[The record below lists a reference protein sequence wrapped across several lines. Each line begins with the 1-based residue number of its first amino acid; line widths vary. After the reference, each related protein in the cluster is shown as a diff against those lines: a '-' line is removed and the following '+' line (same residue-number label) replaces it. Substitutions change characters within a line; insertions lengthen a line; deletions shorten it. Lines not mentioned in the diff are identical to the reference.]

1 MPGKSHGQRS
11 LEEYSPLGCKK
22 SDMME
27 PLNNT
32 TTTVLLKTEEY
43 KLHVIRSVFY
53 YTYVLCAFLG
63 SAVCV
68 GVFNMDIFF
77 LTSQSKI
84 NFWLYEKPVIIA

>member
-1 MPGKSHGQRS
+1 M
-11 LEEYSPLGCKK
+11 
-22 SDMME
+22 
-27 PLNNT
+27 

-53 YTYVLCAFLG
+53 YTYVLYAFLG

-68 GVFNMDIFF
+68 GVFNMDFFFF